1 MDIEGDKSLEMV
13 YMTLVYIEIKQ
24 VANSNKAVTE
34 QTIYIRPE

>member
-1 MDIEGDKSLEMV
+1 MDMEGDKSLKMV
-13 YMTLVYIEIKQ
+13 LMVLVYIEMKQ